1 MYQLVYRPQQLRCG
15 ATDAEVA
22 RAMPG
27 DRIQPHPIFN
37 ATRPVTIQARPEQI
51 WPWMVQI
58 GYLRAG
64 WYGYDWID
72 NEGLKSA
79 DRILPAL
86 QHLKVGDDLP
96 IWRANN
102 YKVVAGEPHPYLR
115 WGGGNGHDNNN
126 LALFPL
132 AAGHTRLLLPKRGSP

>member
-1 MYQLVYRPQQLRCG
+1 
-15 ATDAEVA
+15 
-22 RAMPG
+22 MPG

-37 ATRPVTIQARPEQI
+37 ATRAVTIQARPEQI
-51 WPWMVQI
+51 WPWLVQI

-64 WYGYDWID
+64 WCGYDWID

-79 DRILPAL
+79 DRIIPAL

-102 YKVVAGEPHPYLR
+102 YKVVAVEPNHYPVWIEQHGHSRNPSRFAGRADPRGLLDHDARWPTPVQHRLGRLR
-115 WGGGNGHDNNN
+115 
-126 LALFPL
+126 
-132 AAGHTRLLLPKRGSP
+132 